1 MKKVFAIFT
10 IVFAFTILSAAQA
23 GSASGSAQAGAG
35 DQAAQKKASP
45 KKGAAGSTTLTGC
58 LSGPNDEGVYELKSS
73 KKEVEVGGLDDLSK
87 HVGHKVRLH
96 GSWTKNGSD
105 IGEKESSESKGKEEK
120 GERHFKVASID
131 HISDTCAA
139 GAAEKGEHHKKGTSQ
154 PSSAQAVTQSRRAQS
169 SGLRFSFPADAA
181 PAAFADQDIH
191 RASARQSAGAA
202 LWSVQFR
209 RSGR

>member
-1 MKKVFAIFT
+1 MRLWPEIFQYIWQRHKVDGDLCTRDSVDHLKKLQRRAHEEGTCDFHHCICVHAP
-10 IVFAFTILSAAQA
+10 VRGASRQRA
-23 GSASGSAQAGAG
+23 GWRRRPGNA
-35 DQAAQKKASP
+35 KKASP
-45 KKGAAGSTTLTGC
+45 KKGSAGSATLTGC
-58 LSGPNDEGVYELKSS
+58 LSGPNNEGVYELKSS

-139 GAAEKGEHHKKGTSQ
+139 KASEKGEHHKKGTSQ
-154 PSSAQAVTQSRRAQS
+154 PSATTPKQ
-169 SGLRFSFPADAA
+169 
-181 PAAFADQDIH
+181 
-191 RASARQSAGAA
+191 
-202 LWSVQFR
+202 
-209 RSGR
+209 

>member
-10 IVFAFTILSAAQA
+10 MAFAFTLLSAGQA
-23 GSASGSAQAGAG
+23 GSASGGTQAGAG
-35 DQAAQKKASP
+35 DQATQKKTAP
-45 KKGAAGSTTLTGC
+45 KKGAAGSAALTGC
-58 LSGPNDEGVYELKSS
+58 LSGPNDEGVYELKNG

-139 GAAEKGEHHKKGTSQ
+139 GAAEKGEHQKKEAGTPPKQ
-154 PSSAQAVTQSRRAQS
+154 
-169 SGLRFSFPADAA
+169 
-181 PAAFADQDIH
+181 
-191 RASARQSAGAA
+191 
-202 LWSVQFR
+202 
-209 RSGR
+209 

>member
-10 IVFAFTILSAAQA
+10 MAFAFTLLSAGQA
-23 GSASGSAQAGAG
+23 GSASGGAQAGAG
-35 DQAAQKKASP
+35 DQATQKKTAP
-45 KKGAAGSTTLTGC
+45 KKGAAGSAALTGC
-58 LSGPNDEGVYELKSS
+58 LSGPNDEGVYELKNG

-131 HISDTCAA
+131 HISDTCPA
-139 GAAEKGEHHKKGTSQ
+139 GAAEKGEHHKKE
-154 PSSAQAVTQSRRAQS
+154 
-169 SGLRFSFPADAA
+169 AA
-181 PAAFADQDIH
+181 TPPKQ
-191 RASARQSAGAA
+191 
-202 LWSVQFR
+202 
-209 RSGR
+209 

>member
-10 IVFAFTILSAAQA
+10 MAFAFTLLSAGQA
-23 GSASGSAQAGAG
+23 GSASGGTQAGAG
-35 DQAAQKKASP
+35 DQATQKKTAP
-45 KKGAAGSTTLTGC
+45 KKGAAGSAALTGC
-58 LSGPNDEGVYELKSS
+58 LSGPNDEGVYELKNG

-139 GAAEKGEHHKKGTSQ
+139 GAAEKGEHHKKE
-154 PSSAQAVTQSRRAQS
+154 
-169 SGLRFSFPADAA
+169 AA
-181 PAAFADQDIH
+181 TPPKQ
-191 RASARQSAGAA
+191 
-202 LWSVQFR
+202 
-209 RSGR
+209 